1 MSNINELLKDKNN
14 VLVFDVDGVL
24 AKMEWGSHNH
34 YELDDEAWTKICEEG
49 KNFYTQD
56 CVCKKMQSF
65 LSDKNMDKIYVI
77 TKVGNNNEGNFKK
90 EFVNKYYNIPQENV
104 YFVEKDIDKK
114 TKLNEIKMINKEIEA
129 DRIVMVEDSVNV
141 LNDIMDNTNF
151 STVHISSFLDM

>member
-1 MSNINELLKDKNN
+1 
-14 VLVFDVDGVL
+14 
-24 AKMEWGSHNH
+24 
-34 YELDDEAWTKICEEG
+34 
-49 KNFYTQD
+49 
-56 CVCKKMQSF
+56 
-65 LSDKNMDKIYVI
+65 MDKIYFI
-77 TKVGNNNEGNFKK
+77 TKVRNNNEGNFKK